1 MDGMQHEQFI
11 KALNGLVE
19 LAKTKKNVLEYNEI
33 NDAFRGFELTIFSS
47 SVSLVNNFNAEILHG
62 FLQHFCMR
70 SFHLR

>member
-33 NDAFRGFELTIFSS
+33 KRCVPGL
-47 SVSLVNNFNAEILHG
+47 
-62 FLQHFCMR
+62 
-70 SFHLR
+70 